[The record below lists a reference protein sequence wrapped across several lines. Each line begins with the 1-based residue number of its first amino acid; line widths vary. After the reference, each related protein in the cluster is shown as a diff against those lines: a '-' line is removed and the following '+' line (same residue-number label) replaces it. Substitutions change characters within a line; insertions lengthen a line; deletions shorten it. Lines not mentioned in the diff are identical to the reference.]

1 MAKPSPYDEHE
12 VRRLYYQANVGWDKE
27 SRNIIQFGLRD
38 GMSILEVGSGPG
50 FITKNLSEIAPNG
63 SITCVEMDPFLLRHA
78 EQYLRENARCEY
90 RIIDADIMK
99 TELPDDTYDFAFVR
113 LVLQYI
119 PDTLGF
125 AKKIYK
131 ALKPGGKLVITEP
144 DADIGPT
151 SYPTLPHARYILDK
165 SRQAQV
171 AFGADPM
178 LGRKLWRLL
187 KTAGY
192 KNIDVD
198 AATCHSGTKG
208 MDWCYPA
215 FDPERVW
222 DLVRAGFVT
231 EQELE
236 EYREVIKEFL
246 ASEDPFYLKVLL
258 MACGEK

>member
-1 MAKPSPYDEHE
+1 MTKPSPYDEYE
-12 VRRLYYQANVGWDKE
+12 VKRLYYQANVGWEKE

-38 GMSILEVGSGPG
+38 GMSILEVGCGPG
-50 FITKNLSEIAPNG
+50 FMTKNLSEIVPNG
-63 SITCVEMDPFLLRHA
+63 SITCVDTDAFLMQHA
-78 EQYLRENARCEY
+78 EQYLRENSRCPY
-90 RIIDADIMK
+90 RIIDADIMQL
-99 TELPDDTYDFAFVR
+99 ELPDDTYDFAFAR

-119 PDTLGF
+119 PDTLTF
-125 AKKIYK
+125 AKKIFK

-151 SYPTLPHARYILDK
+151 TYPTLPHARYILDK
-165 SRQAQV
+165 SRQAQI

-187 KTAGY
+187 KNAGY
-192 KNIDVD
+192 KNIDID
-198 AATCHSGTKG
+198 AVTCHSGSKG
-208 MDWCYPA
+208 MEWCYPA

-236 EYREVIKEFL
+236 QYREVIKEFL
-246 ASEDPFYLKVLL
+246 ASEDPFYLKVLI
-258 MACGEK
+258 MGCGEK